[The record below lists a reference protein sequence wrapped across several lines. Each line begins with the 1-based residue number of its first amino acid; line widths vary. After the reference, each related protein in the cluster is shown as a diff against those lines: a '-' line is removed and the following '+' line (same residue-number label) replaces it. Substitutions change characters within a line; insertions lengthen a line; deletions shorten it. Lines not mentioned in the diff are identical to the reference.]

1 MQNGKKVISTSCF
14 SWKTF
19 LIWMALKSI
28 SPKCLLNDFPVW
40 LETALFL
47 DAEDGAHFS
56 KLPLIEDDVLLRI

>member
-1 MQNGKKVISTSCF
+1 MGNGWPKNTF
-14 SWKTF
+14 SFLWKTS
-19 LIWMALKSI
+19 LIWMTLKSI
-28 SPKCLLNDFPVW
+28 SPECLLNDFPVW